1 MNTVFHARFPAKI
14 VPLAIV
20 LPLGAGIELPQLPPV
35 PWTDND
41 GSLANQYFGALP
53 GSKPASQTHVAT
65 TDAAAHKRAA
75 DPATT
80 VSTGKP
86 TIKPMLPD

>member
-1 MNTVFHARFPAKI
+1 

-20 LPLGAGIELPQLPPV
+20 LAPGAGIELPQLPPV

-41 GSLANQYFGALP
+41 GSLANQFFGALP
-53 GSKPASQTHVAT
+53 GSKAVSDTHVAT
-65 TDAAAHKRAA
+65 TDATTHKRGA

-80 VSTGKP
+80 ATAGKP
-86 TIKPMLPD
+86 AAKPALPD